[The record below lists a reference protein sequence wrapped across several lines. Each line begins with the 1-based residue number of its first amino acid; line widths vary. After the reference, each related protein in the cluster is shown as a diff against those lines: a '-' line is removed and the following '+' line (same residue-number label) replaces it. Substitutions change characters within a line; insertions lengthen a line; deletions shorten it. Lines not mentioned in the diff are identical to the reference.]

1 VVAAGPLCQDGDV
14 SFFTAVMASD
24 GSSWRARD
32 VDVEDCSDLDDL
44 ADLMRGVALA
54 DDPVLC
60 LIEREDGW
68 FALVRVDGEDDPRL
82 FVSDYAAAMAGHYEP
97 VLTSAG
103 DVDAEVP
110 AGTHAYERPA
120 AAPAAEVEPTDD
132 EAEHDAQ
139 AEAEMAE
146 ALGGATFV
154 QPDPDPEPVDLW
166 AGDPGLLTD
175 LGVSA
180 VRLVELVDEH
190 QDDPAAVL
198 AALGEACG
206 FDDLVEALR

>member
-1 VVAAGPLCQDGDV
+1 M

-32 VDVEDCSDLDDL
+32 VDVEDCADLDDL
-44 ADLMRGVALA
+44 ADLMRGVALG

-60 LIEREDGW
+60 VIEREDGW

-97 VLTSAG
+97 VLSAAG

-120 AAPAAEVEPTDD
+120 ADGDADDDEPTDE

-139 AEAEMAE
+139 AEADMAE
-146 ALGGATFV
+146 ALGGSSFV

-166 AGDPGLLTD
+166 AGDPGLLSD

-180 VRLVELVDEH
+180 TRLVELVDDN

-198 AALGEACG
+198 AAVGEVCG